1 MYSTR
6 STNIKKKLR
15 ATTNLD
21 LHSLV
26 SFEVNLKKPTLK
38 KVFSILN
45 IYEETP
51 ILFDFLELILTHQKF
66 FACLFP
72 KWFKCFVLQAKYKC
86 FFWFQLFWIS
96 IWYTLFGSLPVS
108 LSVFLYIC
116 LSVLVSRT
124 LNNC

>member
-86 FFWFQLFWIS
+86 FFLVLAILDFHLV
-96 IWYTLFGSLPVS
+96 YT
-108 LSVFLYIC
+108 FLVLC
-116 LSVLVSRT
+116 LSLFLSFFIFAC
-124 LNNC
+124 LFSYHEL